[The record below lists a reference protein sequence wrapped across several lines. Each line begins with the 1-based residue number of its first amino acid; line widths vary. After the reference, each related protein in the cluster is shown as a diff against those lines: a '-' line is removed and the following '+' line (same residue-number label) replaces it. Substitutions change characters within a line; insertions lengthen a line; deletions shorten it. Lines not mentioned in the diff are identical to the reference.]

1 MMMRQENGILK
12 ASMDDRVSPKPAWDT
27 QKAQERHRDT
37 PLPRSSR
44 TGNLAT
50 LLGRRRLWGWVDDPQ
65 SPLSLPTLTNGNAE
79 ETKDEVYH
87 VQAAADRSKG
97 EEHGRQEDEA

>member
-1 MMMRQENGILK
+1 ME
-12 ASMDDRVSPKPAWDT
+12 
-27 QKAQERHRDT
+27 E
-37 PLPRSSR
+37 
-44 TGNLAT
+44 
-50 LLGRRRLWGWVDDPQ
+50 PQ